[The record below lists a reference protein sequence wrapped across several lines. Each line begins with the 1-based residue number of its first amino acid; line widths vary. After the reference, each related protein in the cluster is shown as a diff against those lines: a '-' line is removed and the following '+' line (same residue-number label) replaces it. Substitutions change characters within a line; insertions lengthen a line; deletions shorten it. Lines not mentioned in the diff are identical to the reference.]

1 MSLGDCQVN
10 CQHLLEYLKA
20 KPFAYHDEMQAFLSE
35 EHELE
40 ISETTMTRVL
50 ERIKYTRK
58 VVKPCPYQILMQD
71 RSSAKHEKEAK
82 F

>member
-10 CQHLLEYLKA
+10 CQHLLEYLKG
-20 KPFAYHDEMQAFLSE
+20 KPFVYRDEMQTFLSE
-35 EHELE
+35 EHELD

-50 ERIKYTRK
+50 KQIKYTRK
-58 VVKPCPYQILMQD
+58 VVTPCPYQILMQD
-71 RSSAKHEKEAK
+71 RSSARYEKEAK